1 MKNKTKRFITF
12 GLLLNLVFTMINPT
26 YLTSVGTVY
35 AADNTYTVKY
45 EDFTDDGN
53 GVLTNFTG
61 DIGSASVVEF
71 PASLTYTTT
80 DDKGTPDD
88 TEDDVTEE
96 HTVTPTYGSG
106 IFNADALAQK
116 TIRFADGVKINVK
129 MQNAVATR
137 IEFLG
142 DVTLIGVTPEEYFKN
157 NSNIETVTGCD
168 FLFTTE
174 SSSAYQ
180 FINSSVKNVS
190 FTLHKDQVHAYD
202 TFEGCNLESL
212 QISKDNYY
220 GTLSNVCSMFKGA
233 TITKD
238 CLAAVLDHLY
248 TSGYS
253 IDIQQLLDG
262 ATVSGFNSQSE
273 VITYVSNKIS
283 EVNNLKY
290 AFELASPKV
299 GTTLDLS
306 SFTLTNPNLYDISD
320 TFNYQKLILPMY
332 KSSTIDPQVNVMG
345 KAYFTQVGSK
355 ELVLVDGTTGSVTQK
370 TYGTAIIYKD
380 PATVII
386 HGTTNTTKYL
396 SDVYTFAEVLG
407 TDTKYTATEGGTEE
421 FDMTQKPELN
431 HTYDLYPLS
440 TKPEPEPI
448 EPEVPSDVEID
459 TGDMTTETTVKYDD
473 DTTGTVADGTIKFTF
488 TEKADTAIPAPAK
501 KYTDYLNAVVREVT
515 PSIGNKNITE
525 LGSPVT
531 ITEDLPS
538 DYNQQKNGGIKV
550 LNFHDGVD
558 KDPVEIAATVD
569 TVNGKF
575 SYTTDKFSTYVLLYN
590 TTAESMTNWTATI
603 KFDDEG
609 NKDGYRPT
617 SLTLHIYVNGTPYT
631 TKDVAISGDSVNV
644 TVSVP
649 ETVADNTAEITWDLD
664 GAGNASIEHYLQ
676 PQYSLVSGIPTY
688 TYKAGEEGV
697 VLKTLTYEVSFL
709 GDSGNDSRPKKL
721 EGDKAIKTTFVYG
734 TGNTSEEYV
743 SIIQPD
749 VNQTLS
755 KNTYTTTYPETL
767 GGKTLTSVT
776 TAWPTIDHYIAED
789 ASGTGTGTHSI
800 RYRYT
805 EGYTATIN
813 LQVNFQD
820 VGHTGNRPATITAK
834 TVESFADGKTKTIT
848 SEIPIDK
855 NASYTNYALTYDTV
869 NDSGKAITNLTTTW
883 PSIDKY
889 IANTVTTEGLTE
901 QNVTYT
907 YEEDSTVYQLK
918 AIFKN
923 DITNPDTRPEKVT
936 AKTFVKYAD
945 DTSKTFT
952 NELEVSKSTNYVEH
966 YFEYPNQS
974 DGGSDIT
981 SVTTT
986 WTDAANY
993 TLSVDKDAYTFSTAT
1008 YTFAQTST
1016 LKVSASFSDED
1027 NKYSNR
1033 PDTLTVPV
1041 VITYEDDSTKTYTAV
1056 IDVKSGVLNTDVA
1069 YAKINPDGAAAKSAK
1084 ATFPEINGYS
1094 NTAGASTLTEQSATY
1109 SQMYYNKSMQ
1119 VKFSG
1124 DSSDKSTRPDSIDIE
1139 TTMTYKDGSTVE
1151 DTITLNVSATT
1162 NAVTLSAPAYNKKSN
1177 YDSFTWSFPE
1187 VSGYNMKESGST
1199 VTYTYD
1205 SSSDTG
1211 TVKVTLKFDDDSNT
1225 SGLRPKSVKI
1235 TLANVDDSSDT
1246 ISTTITISDPTTT
1259 TTNSYEGSAKKTKAG
1274 RTYKISKVED
1284 GGSSSDNF
1292 GKYKASYDGL
1302 TATMSMSVETKE
1314 IELKA
1319 SWSDDADNADGTRP
1333 SSLSVKIKNG
1343 DSEIKSVTL
1352 NSDNGWSNKVKVNK
1366 YIKGVEASYSYSFPD
1381 ITNYS
1386 KSVSDASATYK
1397 FTGTLS
1403 KDAAAKQA
1411 AANAANGTGTG
1422 DGEDHTYDIEY
1433 FDWIDYANRYPD
1445 LKKAFGYNKEQLY
1458 AHYIHYGIGEHRIAT
1473 WTGKY
1478 ANVNEDVLAAYF
1490 PDDYKYKTN
1499 LSTSSG
1505 DSKYSDITGKT
1516 SDTATSKSGDT
1527 SVTTDANG
1535 NTVIKKNNGD
1545 GTTTETILDE
1555 NGEVLSTRTYA
1566 TGDARTELLYVFY
1579 IIVLA
1584 IAGIIIGLCSTD
1596 IVKINKN
1603 RKKAISLIHT
1613 ID

>member
-35 AADNTYTVKY
+35 AADNTYTVQY

-53 GVLTNFTG
+53 GVLTNFSG
-61 DIGSASVVEF
+61 DIGSASIVEF
-71 PASLTYTTT
+71 PASLTYTKTIN
-80 DDKGTPDD
+80 DNGTPDD
-88 TEDDVTEE
+88 TNDDETEE
-96 HTVTPTYGSG
+96 HTITPTYGSG
-106 IFNADALAQK
+106 VFNADSLAQK
-116 TIRFADGVKINVK
+116 TFKFADGVKINVK
-129 MQNAVATR
+129 MQDAVATR
-137 IEFLG
+137 IEFDG
-142 DVTLIGVTPEEYFKN
+142 DVNLVDVTAESYFADNKN
-157 NSNIETVTGCD
+157 IDTVEGCG
-168 FLFTTE
+168 FLFSDKN
-174 SSSAYQ
+174 SSSMQ
-180 FINSSVKNVS
+180 FNNSSVKHVS
-190 FTLHKDQVHAYD
+190 FKIPSSVVSSLKASH
-202 TFEGCNLESL
+202 TFGKTTLESL
-212 QISKDNYY
+212 SISG
-220 GTLSNVCSMFKGA
+220 GTFTDVGYIFSEA

-238 CLAAVLDHLY
+238 VLASLLDHVD
-248 TSGYS
+248 SGVIS
-253 IDIQQLLDG
+253 GLDISRLLKD
-262 ATVSGFNSQSE
+262 ASVSGFDTQKE
-273 VITYVSNKIS
+273 LIDYVSSKVSSVARIS
-283 EVNNLKY
+283 S
-290 AFELASPKV
+290 AFDTKV
-299 GTTLDLS
+299 PEQGTTLDLS
-306 SFTLTNPNLYDISD
+306 SFKMQSGSSGSQLMVIENSANYSKYILPEFSGDRYITSSKDIYRFNDDKTLTCV
-320 TFNYQKLILPMY
+320 KG
-332 KSSTIDPQVNVMG
+332 SSTENITV
-345 KAYFTQVGSK
+345 KSK
-355 ELVLVDGTTGSVTQK
+355 ETILMN
-370 TYGTAIIYKD
+370 A
-380 PATVII
+380 ATVNI
-386 HGTTNTTKYL
+386 HADTVDTKYL
-396 SDVYTFAEVLG
+396 SSIYTFAEVLG

-421 FDMTQKPELN
+421 FDMTQKPEVSQ
-431 HTYDLYPLS
+431 TYDLYPLD
-440 TKPEPEPI
+440 TKPEPDPV

-459 TGDMTTETTVKYDD
+459 TGDMTTETTVKYSD

-488 TEKADTAIPAPAK
+488 TEKEDSAIPTPAK
-501 KYTDYLNAVVREVT
+501 KYTNYRNAVVREIT

-525 LGSPVT
+525 LGSSVT
-531 ITEDLPS
+531 ITEELPA
-538 DYNQQKNGGIKV
+538 DYNQTKNGGIKV

-558 KDPVEIAATVD
+558 ADPVEIDATVNLTD
-569 TVNGKF
+569 GTF
-575 SYTTDKFSTYVLLYN
+575 SYTTDKFSMYVLLYN
-590 TTAESMTNWTATI
+590 TTAENMTNWTATI
-603 KFDDEG
+603 NFDD
-609 NKDGYRPT
+609 NNDALHKRPT
-617 SLTLHIYVNGTPYT
+617 SLMLHIYVNDVEYT
-631 TKDVAISGDSVNV
+631 TKNVAVSGASVNV
-644 TVSVP
+644 SVSVP
-649 ETVADNTAEITWDLD
+649 ETVADNTAEVTWDLD
-664 GAGNASIEHYLQ
+664 GAGNSAIEGYGD
-676 PQYSLVSGIPTY
+676 PGYSEDAAGTPVYTY
-688 TYKAGEEGV
+688 TYGGDQN
-697 VLKTLTYEVSFL
+697 TLEYRVSFR
-709 GDSGNDSRPKKL
+709 GDTGLDSRP
-721 EGDKAIKTTFVYG
+721 ESVTVRTTFTYG
-734 TGNTSEEYV
+734 TG
-743 SIIQPD
+743 
-749 VNQTLS
+749 VNAVELVRVLEPKIDENLS
-755 KNTYTTTYPETL
+755 YNDFTTTYPDTL
-767 GGKTLTSVT
+767 DGKTLTSVST
-776 TAWPTIDHYIAED
+776 TWPTVNKYTAQD
-789 ASGTGTGTHSI
+789 AQGSGTAKHTVTYVYNGGF
-800 RYRYT
+800 
-805 EGYTATIN
+805 TATIN
-813 LQVNFQD
+813 LKVNFAD
-820 VGHTGNRPATITAK
+820 VGHTSSRPASISAK
-834 TVESFADGKTKTIT
+834 TVETFEDGTTRTIT
-848 SEIPIDK
+848 STIPVDK
-855 NASYTNYALTYDTV
+855 DASYTNYELTYDTV
-869 NDSGKAITNLTTTW
+869 NDSGKGVTNLVTTW
-883 PSIDKY
+883 PGIENYVLDK
-889 IANTVTTEGLTE
+889 TTTEGLTE
-901 QNVTYT
+901 HSVIYT
-907 YEEDSTVYQLK
+907 FEKNTTVYTLK
-918 AIFKN
+918 AQFKN
-923 DITNPDTRPEKVT
+923 DVTDPSTRPETVT

-945 DTSKTFT
+945 GQTDTITTDLTVPKNTTF
-952 NELEVSKSTNYVEH
+952 VSKEI
-966 YFEYPNQS
+966 EYDNQS
-974 DGGSDIT
+974 SGGADII

-986 WTDAANY
+986 WSEASNY
-993 TLSVDKDAYTFSTAT
+993 SMSVDKDAFTYSTAT
-1008 YTFAQTST
+1008 YTLALSNT
-1016 LKVSASFSDED
+1016 LKVSVDFSDED
-1027 NKYSNR
+1027 NKYNNR
-1033 PDTLTVPV
+1033 PDTITVPV

-1069 YAKINPDGAAAKSAK
+1069 YAKINPDGATAKSAK

-1094 NTAGASTLTEQSATY
+1094 NTAGANTMTNQSATY
-1109 SQMYYNKSMQ
+1109 SQMYYNKTMQ

-1124 DSSDKSTRPDSIDIE
+1124 DSSDKSTRPDSIDID
-1139 TTMTYKDGSTVE
+1139 TAMTYKDGLTV
-1151 DTITLNVSATT
+1151 DNTITLNITAAT
-1162 NAVTLSAPAYNKKSN
+1162 NAVTLSAPTYNNKSN

-1187 VSGYNMKESGST
+1187 ISGYTMKESGST

-1205 SSSDTG
+1205 TSSDTG

-1235 TLANVDDSSDT
+1235 TLTNVDDSSDT

-1259 TTNSYEGSAKKTKAG
+1259 TTNSYEGSAKKTKAN
-1274 RTYKISKVED
+1274 RTYKISKIED

-1302 TATMSMSVETKE
+1302 TATMSMSTETKE

-1386 KSVSDASATYK
+1386 KSVSDTSATYK

-1411 AANAANGTGTG
+1411 AANAAANGTTTG

-1505 DSKYSDITGKT
+1505 DSKYSDITGDT
-1516 SDTATSKSGDT
+1516 SSTTTSKSGDA
-1527 SVTTDANG
+1527 SVTTDENG

-1596 IVKINKN
+1596 IIKINKN